1 MRILDVHG
9 AKIPALGLGT
19 WRLRGRTCRDMV
31 RYALEIGYRHIDT
44 AAIYGNEEEVGK
56 GIAASGVAREEIFLV
71 TKVWSSNL
79 SHNAVLHAADESLKR
94 LRSGYIDLF
103 LIHWPSRSVPLAE
116 TMDAMSKLQISGKI
130 RHFGVSNFNVALM
143 REAIETLNVPIIAN
157 QVEYHPY
164 LSQNRVLDFC
174 RRAGITLTAYC
185 PVAEGR
191 AARDNTLRR
200 IGAKYDRS
208 AAEVALRWLLHQDMV
223 SAIPMTANP
232 DHCRA
237 NLNVFDFSLAPDDRA
252 AIASLASGR
261 RFVDMY
267 SEHPWDPD

>member
-1 MRILDVHG
+1 MQILDVHG
-9 AKIPALGLGT
+9 AKIPALGFGT
-19 WRLRGRTCRDMV
+19 WRLRGRTCREMV
-31 RYALEIGYRHIDT
+31 RFALEIGYRHIDT
-44 AAIYGNEEEVGK
+44 AAIYGNEQEVGE
-56 GIAASGVAREEIFLV
+56 GITASGVAREDIFLV

-79 SHNAVLHAADESLKR
+79 SHDAVLRGADESLKR
-94 LRSGYIDLF
+94 LRSDYIDLF

-116 TMDAMSKLQISGKI
+116 TMNAMSELQSTGKI

-143 REAIETLNVPIIAN
+143 REVVETLNVPIIVN

-164 LSQNRVLDFC
+164 LSQNRILDYC
-174 RRAGITLTAYC
+174 QHAGIALTAYC

-191 AARDNTLRR
+191 AAKDDTLRR

-223 SAIPMTANP
+223 SVIPMTANP

-237 NLNVFDFSLAPDDRA
+237 NLEVFDFSLAPEDRA
-252 AIASLASGR
+252 AIASMATGHRFIDMHSGY
-261 RFVDMY
+261 V
-267 SEHPWDPD
+267 WDPD